1 MTYLLVLLIS
11 ITLDSTPVKAPRT
24 EGHKLDHGIIN

>member
-11 ITLDSTPVKAPRT
+11 ITLDATPVKEPKS